1 LQPLAE
7 LLLSDPSVCAHAC
20 RYAAVLLDKQQ
31 HLEAVQLYRNAGR
44 HAKAA
49 KLLVGWVACLHA
61 CMPACHSKTLG
72 LLPLGRGR

>member
-1 LQPLAE
+1 M
-7 LLLSDPSVCAHAC
+7 
-20 RYAAVLLDKQQ
+20 LLDKQQ

-44 HAKAA
+44 HAEAA
-49 KLLVGWVACLHA
+49 KLLVGWVACLHACMPARLHA